1 MSETPA
7 RRSWSARA
15 LIALVRAAYY
25 QPWLVIGLGIL
36 LCVGS
41 LWLSYAH
48 LEFQTDRAALV
59 DDNERFKQLAEN
71 FNEEF
76 PNNDDIVVVVD
87 GGQKSEREK
96 FVDQLGARLES
107 QPQYF
112 KNVFWLVKLPF
123 LKTHALLY
131 LDRDDLEKIV
141 SALRQSKGMMTALS
155 SQKGVGEMLS
165 QSTKDM
171 ANMLPILNEVLGQ
184 LLAAVNARG
193 TNTYNSPFQ
202 KAFFEGAAEKA
213 SEHQE
218 IQGEE
223 FYNTLADG
231 TKHLL
236 VLRYVDDVAVT
247 IEHLHAEIRRLKPSF
262 PDIDVGIT
270 GESVLD
276 LDEMESS
283 IHDSTRATLWSL
295 VLVSIM
301 FAFAF
306 QKITR
311 PLMALFALLLGL
323 GWTLGFTTIAIG
335 HLNLLTVTF
344 ATILVGLGADFG
356 IHSIYRYEEERARG
370 QGPLWAMETCIEQTG
385 LENLTGAVT
394 TAVAFWAIR
403 FTDFRGVAELGMIAG
418 TGVMLCFLAMAT
430 VLPALIFLQERRH
443 SVAVEPRP
451 GWAAPLA
458 AAEELLLSHP
468 WLVIAACS
476 LFSVWCLTKLPVT
489 FDYNLLH
496 LQSNAL
502 PSVQTELRLIHSAE
516 NSKNSHGVL
525 MAVALADSL
534 EEAKRKEAAFKKLP
548 SVSAVESVTEL
559 IPPDYP
565 AKIPVVKAL
574 QSLMEDVPLP
584 DPNGPRDAGTRNGLM
599 EMGEGFT
606 QLDAAF
612 KAAYPI
618 LIKDPDPEVREQA
631 QRFKDLLNTLFTT
644 LEHLG
649 PGVIADS
656 VEAFQHDLF
665 GDLRGILEFLK
676 AQRAEP
682 PVTFQLLPKE
692 VAVRSIGKSGKILLR
707 VYPKH
712 DVWERENLTPFVT
725 ELQSVDPDI
734 IGTPIMVYYHTE
746 ALKRA
751 YEVSGYYALSAIVV
765 LLLLHFRAVGTT
777 CLALFPKL
785 VGVLWMLGLMSYYH
799 VQFNPANFMALP
811 LILGIGLIFG
821 VHVVHRLIHDP
832 RAGIF
837 SHSTGPAIALSAMTT
852 MIGFGTL
859 MMARHQ
865 GISSLGFLMTV
876 GVGANLVTSLIFLPA
891 VMKVLSKPKPLTF
904 KDPEES

>member
-1 MSETPA
+1 
-7 RRSWSARA
+7 
-15 LIALVRAAYY
+15 LIALVRAAYFY
-25 QPWLVIGLGIL
+25 PWLVIGLGIL

-41 LWLSYAH
+41 LWLSFAK

-59 DDNERFKQLAEN
+59 DDNERFKQLADA

-76 PNNDDIVVVVD
+76 PQNDDIVVVVD
-87 GGQKSEREK
+87 GGQKEQREQ
-96 FVDQLGARLES
+96 FVDQLGARLEA
-107 QPQYF
+107 QPKYF

-131 LDRDDLEKIV
+131 LDRSDLEKIV

-202 KAFFEGAAEKA
+202 RAFFEGAAEKA
-213 SEHQE
+213 SEH
-218 IQGEE
+218 EE
-223 FYNTLADG
+223 LSGDQLYTTLADG
-231 TKHLL
+231 AQHVL

-247 IEHLHAEIRRLKPSF
+247 VKQLQAEIRRLKPSF
-262 PDIDVGIT
+262 PEVEVGIT

-283 IHDSTRATLWSL
+283 IADSTKATLWSL
-295 VLVSIM
+295 VLVSVM

-306 QKITR
+306 QKVTR
-311 PLMALFALLLGL
+311 PLMALFALMLGL
-323 GWTLGFTTIAIG
+323 GWTLGFTTLAIG

-370 QGPLWAMETCIEQTG
+370 QGPLQAMETCIEQTG
-385 LENLTGAVT
+385 LENLTGAIT

-430 VLPALIFLQERRH
+430 VLPALIFLQERRR

-458 AAEELLLSHP
+458 AAEELLLSYP
-468 WLVIAACS
+468 WLVIGACTVFS
-476 LFSVWCLTKLPVT
+476 LWCLVRLPEVT
-489 FDYNLLH
+489 FDYNLLN
-496 LQSNAL
+496 LQSHTL
-502 PSVQTELRLIHSAE
+502 PSVQTELKLINSAE
-516 NSKNSHGVL
+516 NSKNGHGVL

-534 EEAKRKEAAFKKLP
+534 EEAKRKEEAFRKLP
-548 SVSAVESVTEL
+548 SVGGVESVTEL
-559 IPPDYP
+559 IPVDYQ
-565 AKIPVVKAL
+565 AKVPVVKAL
-574 QSLMEDVPLP
+574 ESLMEDVPLP
-584 DPNGPRDAGTRNGLM
+584 DPNGPRDAGTANGLM

-612 KAAYPI
+612 KSAYPT
-618 LIKDPDPEVREQA
+618 LIQDPDPEVRENA
-631 QRFKDLLNTLFTT
+631 ERFKQLLDTLFST
-644 LEHLG
+644 LEKLG

-656 VEAFQHDLF
+656 VEAFQRNLF

-682 PVTFQLLPKE
+682 PVTFQLLPEE
-692 VAVRSIGKSGKILLR
+692 VAVRSIGKTGKILLR
-707 VYPKH
+707 IYPKH
-712 DVWERENLTPFVT
+712 NVWERENLTPFVA
-725 ELQSVDPDI
+725 ELQQVDPDV

-751 YEVSGYYALSAIVV
+751 YESSGRYALAAIVI

-785 VGVLWMLGLMSYYH
+785 VGVLWMLGLMAYYH
-799 VQFNPANFMALP
+799 VMFNPANFMALP

-821 VHVVHRLIHDP
+821 VHVVHRLLHDP
-832 RAGIF
+832 QSGVF

-859 MMARHQ
+859 MLARHQ
-865 GISSLGFLMTV
+865 GIASLGFLMTV

-891 VMKVLSKPKPLTF
+891 VMRVLYKPKPPSFL
-904 KDPEES
+904 DSDES